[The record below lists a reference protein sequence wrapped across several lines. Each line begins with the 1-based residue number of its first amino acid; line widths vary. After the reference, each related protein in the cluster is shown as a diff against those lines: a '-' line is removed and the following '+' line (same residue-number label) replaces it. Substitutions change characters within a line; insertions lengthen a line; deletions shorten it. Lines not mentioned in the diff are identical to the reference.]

1 MKELR
6 NQVISKPFDLAAI
19 ENQVNESIKNLKQKL
34 TQNLDILEQSLA
46 DQQNLISKIEKKQVE
61 YERAQKRLKSLS
73 KVRPQYMDEF
83 QKIEQEVVVLYQS
96 WMEKFRNLAFLEQQL
111 DELRM
116 EEQTKFDE
124 TENDLKKMQD
134 RIRQEELS
142 LLRGE
147 NDSNITT
154 TRPNRPQG
162 KIFIEV

>member
-1 MKELR
+1 LKELR
-6 NQVISKPFDLAAI
+6 NQVISKPFDLATI
-19 ENQVNESIKNLKQKL
+19 ENQVDESIKNLKQKL

-61 YERAQKRLKSLS
+61 YERTQKRLKSLS

-162 KIFIEV
+162 KILIEV